1 MKVFAKYV
9 CPRSLYD
16 YCWHRVLQNGQ
27 HWLWAGQ
34 SKNHNFFEFLF
45 SFCLGQ
51 DLKTLFKT
59 KNLLNQ
65 LNATFLTI
73 FLWNAVLDCCLWFGY
88 KLHIHIHIYIYI
100 YIYILHTVCT
110 VYNIH
115 CYESCVKR
123 CGALSYLFLDL
134 FGSFSSKLQGN
145 FPNFAT
151 VLTSLAAH
159 RSLP

>member
-51 DLKTLFKT
+51 GLKTLFKT
-59 KNLLNQ
+59 KNL

-73 FLWNAVLDCCLWFGY
+73 FLWNAILECCLCFG
-88 KLHIHIHIYIYI
+88 
-100 YIYILHTVCT
+100 YILHTVCT